1 MNNEFTYYKVVRLEK
16 SSIGVLSIDDV
27 FYSKSE
33 ALEFKKSKEKL
44 KFVIDIKVKKI
55 TEITE
60 IIAWQ
65 VERSLA

>member
-1 MNNEFTYYKVVRLEK
+1 MKDVFTYYKVVRLEK
-16 SSIGVLSIDDV
+16 SSIGALTIDDV

-33 ALEFKKSKEKL
+33 ALKFKKSKEKL

-60 IIAWQ
+60 IIA
-65 VERSLA
+65 